1 MADYSYKKADPNL
14 TVDAIEGA
22 TGVTIGG
29 VLATPEA
36 VVVVS
41 TASPSALGA
50 ADESRIDQYMLDLGF
65 VRIFP

>member
-1 MADYSYKKADPNL
+1 MK
-14 TVDAIEGA
+14 AIEGA
-22 TGVTIGG
+22 TGVIIGG